1 MFVGGATP
9 HQHHTPLPS
18 GSSQMKRFLLPALL
32 ALTSFSGVSANA
44 EYGSPNFYKVW
55 TSVCGDKG
63 TPSEDKCV
71 FVKPIA
77 PYRTGNIID
86 FEMDYVGTTPSR
98 KIEANCS
105 NYTARRTESHYFE
118 WENTP
123 KGTLG
128 HAMIRTICN
137 NIR

>member
-1 MFVGGATP
+1 
-9 HQHHTPLPS
+9 
-18 GSSQMKRFLLPALL
+18 MKRFLLPALL
-32 ALTSFSGVSANA
+32 ALTSFSGVSTNA